1 MVLLDLV
8 GYAAAICST
17 TAFLPQAVK
26 VIKTQDTR
34 SLSLSMYVILTLGVA
49 LWLSYGIIK
58 GDMPIIAANAVT
70 LVFSAIILVI
80 KFKNRQADTLISE

>member
-1 MVLLDLV
+1 MMLLDLV

-17 TAFLPQAVK
+17 TAFMPQAVK

-34 SLSLSMYVILTLGVA
+34 SLSLSMYVILTLGVG

-58 GDMPIIAANAVT
+58 VDIPIIAANAVT
-70 LVFSAIILVI
+70 LIFSLVILVI
-80 KFKNRQADTLISE
+80 KFKHRKSDALAGQ